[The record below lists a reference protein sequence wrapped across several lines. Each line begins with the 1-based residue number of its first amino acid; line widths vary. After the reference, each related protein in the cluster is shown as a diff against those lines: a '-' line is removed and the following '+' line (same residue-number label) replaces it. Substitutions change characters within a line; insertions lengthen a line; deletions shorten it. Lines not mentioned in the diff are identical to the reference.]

1 MRQLLVL
8 SVLSASLAAAPA
20 FAQRVVSEAE
30 LRQFSAQ
37 RQDQDNRPSY
47 HRSPLTWRAS
57 PAPGVSTHRGAATG
71 VTCDL
76 VTPPPFF
83 LDPTPIVY
91 SINAGQGQ
99 FAYAP
104 WRTFHWPGPQHV
116 LVQHDSGL
124 DEVFVMTLEGR
135 YFIAVLTPE
144 QDARMRSAMAQPGAF
159 RFTHRENSTTFDS
172 AGAGDQLSTLQAC
185 QAQLETQ
192 TMLAASAETAPTAPP
207 EPTEALQTLVNQGR
221 WVAAIR
227 FAATDNWTGRGPV
240 NTRFLMSR
248 IMAAPSANTPEVRH
262 QLYLDREWMFR
273 ARSMA
278 PFMSEA
284 DQAQMEAFINGIV
297 SEFAPFDPG
306 GPGHLINARNAGD
319 CASRGGTM
327 RASGCFSH

>member
-1 MRQLLVL
+1 MRRFLVL
-8 SVLSASLAAAPA
+8 SVLSALLAAEPA

-30 LRQFSAQ
+30 LRQLSVQ

-57 PAPGVSTHRGAATG
+57 PAPGMSTHRGAAAG

-91 SINAGQGQ
+91 SINAGQSE

-104 WRTFHWPGPQHV
+104 SRSFHWPGPQNV
-116 LVQHDSGL
+116 LIQHDSGL
-124 DEVFVMTLEGR
+124 NEVLVMTLEER
-135 YFIAVLTPE
+135 YFEAVLTPE
-144 QDARMRSAMAQPGAF
+144 QDARIRSAMAQPGAF
-159 RFTHRENSTTFDS
+159 RFTHRDNSTTFDS
-172 AGAGDQLSTLQAC
+172 AGAGDQVATLQAC
-185 QAQLETQ
+185 EAELGTQ
-192 TMLAASAETAPTAPP
+192 TLLAASAEAPPTVPP

-227 FAATDNWTGRGPV
+227 FAATDNWTGRGTV

-278 PFMSEA
+278 PFMSES
-284 DQAQMEAFINGIV
+284 DEAQMEAFINGIV
-297 SEFAPFDPG
+297 SEFAPYDPG
-306 GPGHLINARNAGD
+306 GPAYLINALTASE
-319 CASRGGTM
+319 CVSRGGTV
-327 RASGCFSH
+327 RASGCWSH